1 MDTSLVLGLV
11 SAIGVPTL
19 GGIGWYIKTMRDDRI
34 ADKLEDLTC
43 IKDLRKQVFDLQQDR
58 IQYEITRRESS
69 DKTMQVLGDLVTYVK
84 GVAASKG

>member
-11 SAIGVPTL
+11 SALGVPTI
-19 GGIGWYIKTMRDDRI
+19 GGIGWYIKSMRDERV
-34 ADKLEDLTC
+34 ADKLDDLTT
-43 IKDLRKQVFDLQQDR
+43 IKDLRKQIFDLQQER

-84 GVAASKG
+84 GVAAAKG